1 MPTRLVL
8 EGDGGD
14 WIAQVSGD
22 TVTLAGEPPL
32 VVHQDAGGRLHLDA
46 TPAAVHGIAVLDG
59 DTAWVSIEGEIFVFR
74 VARGTRRGGRSQT
87 RDHDALS
94 PPMSATVVRVLV
106 KPGDRVRQGDALV
119 ALEAMKM
126 EVPIRAPRDAVVA
139 AIRCEEGQLV
149 QPGEQLVD
157 LEPST

>member
-1 MPTRLVL
+1 MPTRLRL

-14 WIAQVSGD
+14 WIVEVSGH

-32 VVHQDAGGRLHLDA
+32 TVREDAGGGLHLDA
-46 TPAAVHGIAVLDG
+46 ATPAANGIAALDG
-59 DTAWVSIEGEIFVFR
+59 DTAWVSIDGEVFAFR
-74 VARGTRRGGRSQT
+74 VARGARRGGKSPT

-106 KPGDRVRQGDALV
+106 KPGDHVRQGDPLV

-126 EVPIRAPRDAVVA
+126 ELPIRAPRDAVVA

-149 QPGEQLVD
+149 QPGQPLVE
-157 LEPST
+157 LEP

>member
-1 MPTRLVL
+1 MPARVVL

-32 VVHQDAGGRLHLDA
+32 VVHQDADGRLHLDA
-46 TPAAVHGIAVLDG
+46 GSPVGHAIAALDG
-59 DTAWVSIEGEIFVFR
+59 DTAWVSIDGEIFMFR
-74 VARGTRRGGRSQT
+74 VARGTRPGGRSQT

-106 KPGDRVRQGDALV
+106 KPGDRVRQGDPLV

-126 EVPIRAPRDAVVA
+126 ELPIRAPRDGVVA
-139 AIRCEEGQLV
+139 AILCEEGQLV
-149 QPGEQLVD
+149 QPGQQLVE